1 MEVGTYQ
8 MKLNEIEVA
17 VSGQV
22 WDTDDDAKVIPT
34 IQSYNSDELIKTD
47 KQNLKLY
54 TAEQMQV
61 FMVENVRHAL
71 ALYGAKVSGFHLEQ
85 LTKEEIKEIIQDLFT
100 EDTKNDIPS

>member
-1 MEVGTYQ
+1 
-8 MKLNEIEVA
+8 MKLDEIEVA

-22 WDTDDDAKVIPT
+22 WDTDDDAKVVPT

-54 TAEQMQV
+54 TAEQMQE

-71 ALYGAKVSGFHLEQ
+71 TLYGAKVCGFHLEQ
-85 LTKEEIKEIIQDLFT
+85 LEKEEIEKIIQDLFT
-100 EDTKNDIPS
+100 EDTKND

>member
-22 WDTDDDAKVIPT
+22 WDTDDDAKVVPI

-47 KQNLKLY
+47 KQNLKLF
-54 TAEQMQV
+54 TAEQMQE
-61 FMVENVRHAL
+61 FMVENVCHAL
-71 ALYGAKVSGFHLEQ
+71 TLYGSKVCGFHLER
-85 LTKEEIKEIIQDLFT
+85 LTKEEIEEIIQYLFT
-100 EDTKNDIPS
+100 EGTKNDIPN